1 MNKLLTTVFATL
13 CLGAAAFTAQAHGF
27 KLGEITIGH
36 PYARST
42 APGQPNGGAFLSL
55 ENRGADDKLVSA
67 DAGPIASRTE
77 LHTMSMDGDVMRMRR
92 VDDIAVGSGK
102 AVALKPGGYHVMM
115 FGLKAPLKEGDT
127 FPLKLHFEKAG
138 DVTVT
143 VNVEGPAADH
153 TKMPMGEM
161 KSDGKPD
168 MKSDMK
174 PDMKH

>member
-1 MNKLLTTVFATL
+1 MNKLLTTL
-13 CLGAAAFTAQAHGF
+13 CLAAAALAAQAHGF

-67 DAGPIASRTE
+67 DAGPAIAARTE

-92 VDDIAVGSGK
+92 VDDIALGSGK
-102 AVALKPGGYHVMM
+102 AVALQPGGYHVML

-161 KSDGKPD
+161 KSD
-168 MKSDMK
+168 MK